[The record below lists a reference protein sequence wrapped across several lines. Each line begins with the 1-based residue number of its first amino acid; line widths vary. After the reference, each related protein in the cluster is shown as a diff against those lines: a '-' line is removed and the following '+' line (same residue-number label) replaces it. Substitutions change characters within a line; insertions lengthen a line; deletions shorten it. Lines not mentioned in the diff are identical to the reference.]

1 MICSPQV
8 SGDQNHKPLSVQ
20 LVGEGMQKQKL
31 EALMRDILILDGPA
45 QEMICR
51 MVALEAD
58 KIRAQRP
65 VLRLI
70 VGGAATI
77 GARASGA
84 SCKVQN

>member
-1 MICSPQV
+1 
-8 SGDQNHKPLSVQ
+8 
-20 LVGEGMQKQKL
+20 
-31 EALMRDILILDGPA
+31 MRDILILDGPA